1 MFKQNKK
8 IGAFVGKFLPPH
20 LGHITQID
28 RAAEYC
34 DILYVVVADNTKNS
48 KTLCEKSNIPYITA
62 QMRVD
67 WLKRHYKHNKK
78 VKVIYMNEDKHKAFP
93 AGQKEWSYDFKK
105 LTKNKVNVKFADE
118 TYRGLNETY
127 FPECEFVCF
136 DRTEVDISGTKIR
149 NNPKKYFDFIIDEA
163 KPFFEEVIKEFK
175 LK

>member
-1 MFKQNKK
+1 
-8 IGAFVGKFLPPH
+8 
-20 LGHITQID
+20 
-28 RAAEYC
+28 
-34 DILYVVVADNTKNS
+34 
-48 KTLCEKSNIPYITA
+48 
-62 QMRVD
+62 
-67 WLKRHYKHNKK
+67 
-78 VKVIYMNEDKHKAFP
+78 MNEDKHKAFP